1 MLILFTRF
9 LIVINFLFLRFTHLY
24 LINSISNFFYNSTFN
39 KKKNFMLEINHKR
52 EHNFGRLLTKR
63 LLKLKYNAKK

>member
-1 MLILFTRF
+1 
-9 LIVINFLFLRFTHLY
+9 
-24 LINSISNFFYNSTFN
+24 
-39 KKKNFMLEINHKR
+39 MLEINHKR